1 MSVAR
6 ARALTAA
13 TGVAVAR
20 VAVAVAVAACAA
32 CLGACD
38 EKKEAPSPGAA
49 ASAPAAPASVAA
61 LLGIDAG
68 LLETA
73 DPPPPAGDLKA
84 ELERFVNVDTC
95 VRERANMDPLV
106 GDALRAIGYDTFLR
120 DACRLL
126 EAAKDKKRESCD
138 RIDSSALRSRC
149 QSWVAMIAQTPDA
162 CPFLFDGVPTRGR
175 QVTCLAVAG
184 KDPRLCA
191 GEPRTAPRATCEAM
205 TTRDDARCDAL
216 LAGDKPSCKREVTRW
231 RALLAPPLDALPKL
245 PVPRGKLVVKGDGD
259 TPNPATA
266 EADLAS
272 ELARGAVVVTSRDR
286 ARVELGMIGESETTR
301 MAPSPNRRP
310 RLGVAVLFEPG
321 PTSRDAPKPL
331 LERLELEVPGE
342 ATLVHPSARCD
353 CRLTTARVDKTRGGE
368 VVVSLTGTVG
378 SGTRS
383 YKIDVELATFVRDVV
398 SEQAATAGGRVLPP
412 LHPPIGLAG
421 LGGSSASSSPPPRP
435 LPLPDA
441 GR

>member
-1 MSVAR
+1 MR
-6 ARALTAA
+6 ARRSRRRTEAALLTLALATTAA
-13 TGVAVAR
+13 PLT
-20 VAVAVAVAACAA
+20 
-32 CLGACD
+32 ACD
-38 EKKEAPSPGAA
+38 EKKEGPAA
-49 ASAPAAPASVAA
+49 STASSAPASPASVAA
-61 LLGIDAG
+61 LLGVDAG

-84 ELERFVNVDTC
+84 ELDRFVNVDTC

-126 EAAKDKKRESCD
+126 EAAKDRKRESCD
-138 RIDSSALRSRC
+138 RIDSSALKSRC

-162 CPFLFDGVPTRGR
+162 CPFLFEGLPTRGR
-175 QVTCLAVAG
+175 QIMCLAVAG

-205 TTRDDARCDAL
+205 TTREESKCDVL
-216 LAGDKPSCKREVTRW
+216 LPSDKPSCKREVARW
-231 RALLAPPLDALPKL
+231 RALLAPPLDGLPKL
-245 PVPRGKLVVKGDGD
+245 PAPRGKLVVKGEGD
-259 TPNPATA
+259 TPNPATP

-353 CRLTTARVDKTRGGE
+353 CRITTGRIDKTRGGE
-368 VVVSLTGTVG
+368 VTIALSGTVG
-378 SGTRS
+378 SGTRN
-383 YKIDVELATFVRDVV
+383 YKVDVELSTFVRDVV
-398 SEQAATAGGRVLPP
+398 SEQAATTGGRVLPP
-412 LHPPIGLAG
+412 LHPPIGLAA
-421 LGGSSASSSPPPRP
+421 LGAPSSAPPPPP
-435 LPLPDA
+435 LDA